1 MICRI
6 YRKLATQL
14 VCAELGSIDLNWLY
28 SFVQVATEL
37 YPVDALMT
45 DSKSESATLQSKNI
59 TLTRILRHSIPRLC
73 RSSSLTVDVKKTVFT
88 FAAVNA
94 FSVGIGAVLS
104 SQWKRYPVLA

>member
-6 YRKLATQL
+6 SRKLATQL

-45 DSKSESATLQSKNI
+45 DSKSESATLQS
-59 TLTRILRHSIPRLC
+59 
-73 RSSSLTVDVKKTVFT
+73 
-88 FAAVNA
+88 
-94 FSVGIGAVLS
+94 
-104 SQWKRYPVLA
+104 